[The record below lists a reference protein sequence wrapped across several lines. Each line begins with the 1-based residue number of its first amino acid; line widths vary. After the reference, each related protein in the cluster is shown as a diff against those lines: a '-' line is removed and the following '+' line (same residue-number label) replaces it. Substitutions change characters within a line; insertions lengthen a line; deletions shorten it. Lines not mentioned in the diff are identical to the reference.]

1 VNCGSGFS
9 QTITVGAL
17 GNLTKS
23 GTLSFMPGFNT
34 ATNHI
39 TSVGGQNYTYDLDG
53 NLLNT
58 GTGVGTNTYTWNS
71 WGGMTGDTPNGS
83 TPISITYDALGRIG
97 LEQKGSTY
105 TSFVYGPTGEK
116 LALMNGQ
123 TLNQARLALPGGGM
137 AVYDPTGLIRYW
149 HGDWQGSVRLL
160 SSPDQTYNSSGA
172 AAPYGESYA
181 ENPVGFLSPFAGLI
195 SDTSSELNDALWREY
210 DPTQGRWMSPDPAG
224 LAAVDLTNPQS
235 LNRYAYV
242 GNNPATAIDPSGM
255 NLVTIPFTGVGGF
268 PGEGLCNDDGY
279 GDLNDCFG
287 IFLPEPVPEPGG
299 RGGGGAGGAG
309 GGGGRGSAAGG
320 SGGPPAPGGGSGST
334 AATSSVPSLQFTNQA
349 PIPPIFTDTWIFRI
363 ISWGWADIGEAAAV
377 GGVIACEIGQPCGI
391 IADLA
396 LLERSSWLTGSRQ
409 LP

>member
-1 VNCGSGFS
+1 VTSTSHNAATQLTGLTFGSGFS

-23 GTLSFMPGFNT
+23 GTLSFMPGFNP
-34 ATNHI
+34 ATNQI

-71 WGGMTGDTPNGS
+71 WGGMTSDTPNGS

-97 LEQKGSTY
+97 LEQNGSTY
-105 TSFVYGPTGEK
+105 TSFVYGPRGEK

-160 SSPDQTYNSSGA
+160 SNPNQTYNSSGA

-195 SDTSSELNDALWREY
+195 RDTSSELNDALWREY

-242 GNNPATAIDPSGM
+242 GNNPTTLTDPSGLHFFQPCLSLSNCTWSGDP
-255 NLVTIPFTGVGGF
+255 NL
-268 PGEGLCNDDGY
+268 
-279 GDLNDCFG
+279 
-287 IFLPEPVPEPGG
+287 
-299 RGGGGAGGAG
+299 G
-309 GGGGRGSAAGG
+309 GGGGCTNDGVT
-320 SGGPPAPGGGSGST
+320 GPCSTLGQNGST
-334 AATSSVPSLQFTNQA
+334 PCTGNVSSTSSVKVASVRFLGF
-349 PIPPIFTDTWIFRI
+349 IPQSITLAAGNKSRPGRARI
-363 ISWGWADIGEAAAV
+363 
-377 GGVIACEIGQPCGI
+377 
-391 IADLA
+391 
-396 LLERSSWLTGSRQ
+396 SRQ
-409 LP
+409 NST